1 MSVPGRE
8 LPAATELERCVL
20 SCMMQA
26 PEYAGPLVGRLS
38 AEDFGTEVHGEIFDM
53 LRNRIAAGKAVDA
66 PTVAQEMEDRGLLEK
81 VGGFGG
87 VSDILT
93 AAPNPSHVRHYV
105 ETVSHKSRLRT
116 FIRGCWDHAAKAMD
130 SCPEEGDFRALQES
144 MEGLLMTLQRTN
156 ETHSKGLRDGG
167 TVAVDVIG
175 NMALRYKNRGKIL
188 GLALGFHDIDRT
200 INGLQRKDF
209 VVVCA
214 RPAMGKTAL
223 GAAFADQIAVN
234 ACNHRQVPVLM
245 VTLEMPDDQIMERSM
260 LGRARMNFAK
270 GRTGMFSDA
279 EGAVWRTAA
288 DVVRQN
294 KGKSTREI
302 YTAIS
307 HAALD
312 ALEKFWEY
320 KAKHKG
326 FEVTQGK
333 MADAAAQI
341 EVLADAIAAIAGGQL
356 SFYDDTNITIAQLRA
371 VIRRWY
377 RGLKWDAADLCPPL
391 VVIDYI
397 QLVKPSEKKYKGDP
411 RLTLVEV
418 CETLKSTAKELGIC
432 IMGLAQ
438 IGRSAEGNKGNRPMM
453 KDIQESGAVEQYAD
467 LIMALHRE
475 PYYQKWDEMKD
486 DNKNFWNKS
495 ADIRNKSK
503 ERETLKE
510 PTWTGESWYAAQ
522 ASVDILK
529 GRNSATG
536 RVDIL
541 FHGPQMRFTTKTPAL
556 FSNNADLRQ
565 KPAEKP
571 DEDLFD

>member
-1 MSVPGRE
+1 MSAPGRE

-20 SCMMQA
+20 SCLMQA
-26 PEYAGPLVGRLS
+26 PDYAGPLVGRLS
-38 AEDFGTEVHGEIFDM
+38 AEDFGTEVHGEVFDL
-53 LRNRIAAGKAVDA
+53 LRQRIAAGKAVDG
-66 PTVAQEMEDRGLLEK
+66 PTLAQELEDRGLLEK
-81 VGGFGG
+81 LGGYAG
-87 VSDILT
+87 VSDIMT
-93 AAPNPSHVRHYV
+93 AAPNPSHARHYV
-105 ETVSHKSRLRT
+105 EVVSHKSRLRT
-116 FIRGCWDHAAKAMD
+116 FIRGCWDHAAKAID
-130 SCPEEGDFRALQES
+130 SCPEEADFRVLQES

-156 ETHSKGLRDGG
+156 ETHSKGLRDGSA
-167 TVAVDVIG
+167 VAVDVID
-175 NMALRYKNRGKIL
+175 NMKLRYANRGRIL

-200 INGLQRKDF
+200 VNGLQRKDF

-223 GAAFADQIAVN
+223 GAAFADQIAVT
-234 ACNHRQVPVLM
+234 ACNQRQVPVLM

-288 DVVRQN
+288 AVVRQHS
-294 KGKSTREI
+294 GKPAREI

-312 ALEKFWEY
+312 ALEKFWAY
-320 KAKHKG
+320 KAEKKG
-326 FEVTQGK
+326 FEITPAK
-333 MADAAAQI
+333 MADAASQI
-341 EVLADAIAAIAGGQL
+341 DVLADAIAAIAGGQL
-356 SFYDDTNITIAQLRA
+356 SFYDDTNITSAQLRA

-377 RGLKWDAADLCPPL
+377 RGLKWDATDLCPPL

-397 QLVKPSEKKYKGDP
+397 QLVKPSEKKYRGDP

-418 CETLKSTAKELGIC
+418 CDTLKSTAKELGIC

-475 PYYQKWDEMKD
+475 PYYQKWEDMKEEAQT
-486 DNKNFWNKS
+486 FWNKS
-495 ADIRNKSK
+495 AEIRNKSK

-510 PTWTGESWYAAQ
+510 APWTGESWYAAQ
-522 ASVDILK
+522 ATVDILK

-565 KPAEKP
+565 KPRDTPE
-571 DEDLFD
+571 EVLFD